1 MVVNCNFLEE
11 VEGVNHEIHMQA
23 ALAQAQEALELGEF
37 PVGAIFVHHG
47 KIVASGRREH
57 TREQQESVNEIDHA
71 EILALRSLLT
81 REAEIPM
88 EELVVYS
95 TMEPCLMCY
104 STMILNGIRNIVY
117 AYEDVMG
124 GGSNLPLK
132 SLKPLYAEMD
142 VTITPHVLRQ
152 QSLEL
157 FQQFFS
163 NPENL
168 YWKDSLLANYTL
180 SQ

>member
-1 MVVNCNFLEE
+1 ME
-11 VEGVNHEIHMQA
+11 NHEKYMQV
-23 ALAQAQEALELGEF
+23 ALKQAKGALEQGEF
-37 PVGAIFVHHG
+37 PVGAVIVHEG
-47 KIVASGRREH
+47 QVVASGKRAH
-57 TREQQESVNEIDHA
+57 THEQKETVNEIDHA
-71 EILALRSLLT
+71 EILALRSFLSQETDIPTGDLT
-81 REAEIPM
+81 
-88 EELVVYS
+88 VYS

-104 STMILNGIRNIVY
+104 STMILNGIRTFVY

-124 GGSNLPLK
+124 GGTNLPFDR
-132 SLKPLYAEMD
+132 LKPLYSEMK
-142 VTITPHVLRQ
+142 VQIIPNVLRE

-180 SQ
+180 NQNL

>member
-1 MVVNCNFLEE
+1 MHVALQ
-11 VEGVNHEIHMQA
+11 QA
-23 ALAQAQEALELGEF
+23 KEALEQGEF
-37 PVGAIFVHHG
+37 PVGAIFVYEG
-47 KIVASGRREH
+47 QVIASGKRAN
-57 TREQQESVNEIDHA
+57 TQQLKETVNEIDHA
-71 EILALRSLLT
+71 EILALRSFLAQET
-81 REAEIPM
+81 TIPAAE
-88 EELVVYS
+88 VTVYS

-104 STMILNGIRNIVY
+104 STMILNGIRNMVY

-124 GGSNLPLK
+124 GGTNLPLER
-132 SLKPLYAEMD
+132 LNPLYVEMKIHIVSD
-142 VTITPHVLRQ
+142 VLRE

-180 SQ
+180 NQ

>member
-1 MVVNCNFLEE
+1 MK
-11 VEGVNHEIHMQA
+11 NHEKYMQI
-23 ALAQAQEALELGEF
+23 ALAQAHEALEQGEF
-37 PVGAIFVHHG
+37 PVGAVFVHQDQ
-47 KIVASGRREH
+47 IVASGKRLH
-57 TREQQESVNEIDHA
+57 TREQTESVNEIDHA
-71 EILALRSLLT
+71 EILALRDLL
-81 REAEIPM
+81 AKDSAIPM
-88 EELVVYS
+88 GEIVVYA

-104 STMILNGIRNIVY
+104 STMLLNGIRNIIY

-124 GGSNLPLK
+124 GGCNLPLER
-132 SLKPLYAEMD
+132 LNPLYAEMK
-142 VTITPHVLRQ
+142 VCVTPHMFRQ

-157 FQQFFS
+157 FKQFFS

>member
-1 MVVNCNFLEE
+1 MD
-11 VEGVNHEIHMQA
+11 HQKYMQI
-23 ALAQAQEALELGEF
+23 ALRQAREALEQGEF
-37 PVGAIFVHHG
+37 PVGAIIVHG
-47 KIVASGRREH
+47 DTVVTSGQRLH
-57 TREQQESVNEIDHA
+57 TQGLDAAVNEIDHA
-71 EILALRSLLT
+71 EVVALRKYLSQNT
-81 REAEIPM
+81 AVDM
-88 EELVVYS
+88 TELVVYS

-132 SLKPLYAEMD
+132 QLNPLYSAMEIT
-142 VTITPHVLRQ
+142 VTPHVLRE
-152 QSLEL
+152 QSLTL

-163 NPENL
+163 NPDNM

-180 SQ
+180 KQ

>member
-1 MVVNCNFLEE
+1 MM
-11 VEGVNHEIHMQA
+11 NHEKFMQV
-23 ALAQAQEALELGEF
+23 ALEQANNALNQGEF
-37 PVGAIFVHHG
+37 PVGTVFVHDNQ
-47 KIVASGRREH
+47 VAASGQRAH
-57 TREQQESVNEIDHA
+57 TRGRLAPVNEIDHA
-71 EILALRSLLT
+71 EILALRNFL
-81 REAEIPM
+81 AEESTMPVEDII
-88 EELVVYS
+88 VYS

-124 GGSNLPLK
+124 GGTNLPLEQ
-132 SLKPLYAEMD
+132 LKPLYAEMN
-142 VTITPHVLRQ
+142 VRIIPHILRE

-157 FQQFFS
+157 FQKFFS
-163 NPENL
+163 NPENE